1 MMPLGGS
8 PSKQEEN
15 ARMKGNYRKHY
26 GWNTLRRS
34 LAHFALGKTFRMV
47 TSLTIFVVL
56 VRVLPTNQYAVYVSF
71 HAVIVAVGT
80 ITAIG
85 IQKVLFR
92 YLPEL
97 RATGNHIAAYRLF
110 FYGMLVRTFLV
121 SLLFVA
127 ILPFVPAIA
136 RIFNFEEWMWLF
148 PWYLLMG
155 YLRLTASWL
164 SQCMESFLWQKE
176 SQYSLA
182 LGGAVTATLVSI
194 LALNGNLR
202 LEFVVIGE
210 AAGEATALFFLL
222 IGWLWKWLTDS
233 QRREGDPGWWRKN
246 RSRVLRYG
254 AWSYLLTQSGLFYGS
269 APNRLVAAHF
279 LSVMDVAVLGATD
292 QMMKL
297 VRKLIPS
304 RMFMSMVR
312 PVAMARFAAS
322 GDFRTVSELS
332 EFVFRLNLTLLAL
345 PLAVLAVVGPEVI
358 DWLTNGK
365 YATAAYLLMGFLVV
379 LIAEASRELVAL
391 MVQALE
397 KNSIFFWSNLIQGSS
412 LLLALPLL
420 PLLGVWSLV
429 VANFSGIVLANSIV
443 IIRLRRQGYTFSV
456 HLGLIA
462 WIIAHAAVA
471 GAAGSLT
478 WYLTQSIVAT
488 LAVIGT
494 TYTLLIVVKP
504 PLVEREKGLVMEL
517 LRKRLGKKSEARAK
531 ASSAISL

>member
-8 PSKQEEN
+8 LSKQEEN
-15 ARMKGNYRKHY
+15 ARMEGNYRKHY
-26 GWNTLRRS
+26 GWHALRRS
-34 LAHFALGKTFRMV
+34 LVHFALGKTFRMA

-56 VRVLPTNQYAVYVSF
+56 VRVLPLNQYAVYVSF

-80 ITAIG
+80 ITSIG

-97 RATGNHIAAYRLF
+97 RATGNNIAAYRLF
-110 FYGMLVRTFLV
+110 FYGMLVRTFVV

-127 ILPFVPAIA
+127 ILPFIPAIA
-136 RIFNFEEWMWLF
+136 GIFNFDEWVWLF

-182 LGGAVTATLVSI
+182 LGGAVTAALVSI

-202 LEFVVIGE
+202 LEFVVIAE

-222 IGWLWKWLTDS
+222 TGWLRKWLTDS

-254 AWSYLLTQSGLFYGS
+254 AWSYLLTQSALFYGS

-279 LSVMDVAVLGATD
+279 LPVLDVAVLGATD

-297 VRKLIPS
+297 VRKLVPT

-322 GDFRTVSELS
+322 GDFRAVSKLS

-345 PLAVLAVVGPEVI
+345 PLVVLAVVGPELM
-358 DWLTNGK
+358 DWLTDGK
-365 YATAAYLLMGFLVV
+365 YVAAAYLLMGFLVV
-379 LIAEASRELVAL
+379 LIAEGSRELVAL

-397 KNSIFFWSNLIQGSS
+397 KNSIFFWSNLIQCSS
-412 LLLALPLL
+412 LVLALPLL
-420 PLLGVWSLV
+420 SVLGIWSLV

-456 HLGLIA
+456 HFGLIA
-462 WIIAHAAVA
+462 WIIVHAAVA
-471 GAAGSLT
+471 GAAGWLV
-478 WYLTQSIVAT
+478 WYLTQSIIGT

-494 TYTLLIVVKP
+494 IYGIMIVVKP
-504 PLVEREKGLVMEL
+504 PLLDREKDVVMDL
-517 LRKRLGKKSEARAK
+517 LRKRLGMKPKARGK
-531 ASSAISL
+531 PTTLLP